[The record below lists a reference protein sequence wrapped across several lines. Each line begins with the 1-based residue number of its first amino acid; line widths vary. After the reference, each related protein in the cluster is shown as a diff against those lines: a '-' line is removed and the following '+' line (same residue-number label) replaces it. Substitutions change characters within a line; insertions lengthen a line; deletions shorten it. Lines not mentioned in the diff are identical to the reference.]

1 MSISYKFAKL
11 NSRVIE
17 NSQNFKNYFSK
28 KRFNKF
34 TGLMGG
40 QIVKILV
47 LKDEER
53 RLKDS
58 NSIDNEGRYLG
69 FQKGNDWSL
78 GLVLG
83 PILLGPVLSFF
94 SIISLLVWVYESFY
108 YPEVAAFPVF
118 FVCLSL
124 GFNLFFLNFSPILAR
139 FILPKREVYFDRQN
153 QTVSFSWSV
162 NNAEKNEHGHST
174 FPFEDIEAFYSKAN
188 HSQGHGV
195 THAMYIAYKDYE
207 NHRGAF
213 SEIRVKDN
221 PQNPNY
227 CKYTWERIVRFMDV
241 TKPLVDS
248 PEIEPFRHLD
258 PVTHDFDKQ
267 NNRPEKYWRLMNYK
281 QMKQIEE
288 ELDDDIY
295 RFNFDGAIT
304 NPKRWANKEI
314 TKPWEMWPIDESL
327 NKPDDTPYWKRL
339 MKTLAMQII
348 AGV

>member
-11 NSRVIE
+11 NARILE
-17 NSQNFKNYFSK
+17 NSQNFKHYISSKMYEFSSPK
-28 KRFNKF
+28 
-34 TGLMGG
+34 GLM
-40 QIVKILV
+40 IVRFLLEKEDNKKVKPQSL
-47 LKDEER
+47 
-53 RLKDS
+53 
-58 NSIDNEGRYLG
+58 DNEGRYLG
-69 FQKGNDWSL
+69 FHNAGDWTL
-78 GLVLG
+78 GLTLG
-83 PILLGPVLSFF
+83 PIFLGVLGSIVSVIFFLGWSYTQFTDNPEQLPVWF
-94 SIISLLVWVYESFY
+94 I
-108 YPEVAAFPVF
+108 VF
-118 FVCLSL
+118 VICW
-124 GFNLFFLNFSPILAR
+124 NLFFLNFGPILAR
-139 FILPKREVYFDRQN
+139 YILPKREVYFDRQN

-162 NNAEKNEHGHST
+162 NNAEKNEHGDST

-195 THAMYIAYKDYE
+195 THAMYVAHNDYE

-227 CKYTWERIVRFMDV
+227 CKYTWERVVRFMDV

-281 QMKQIEE
+281 QMKQIEA

-314 TKPWEMWPIDESL
+314 TKPWEKWPIDESL
-327 NKPDDTPYWKRL
+327 NQPDNTPYWKRL

>member
-11 NSRVIE
+11 NARTIE
-17 NSQNFKNYFSK
+17 NSQNFKNYLSK

-34 TGLMGG
+34 TGLMGF

-47 LKDEER
+47 LKDEEK

-69 FQKGNDWSL
+69 FHHAADWTL
-78 GLVLG
+78 GLTLG
-83 PILLGPVLSFF
+83 PIFLGVSGSIVVAFILLICLYTQFTATPEPLPVWF
-94 SIISLLVWVYESFY
+94 I
-108 YPEVAAFPVF
+108 VF
-118 FVCLSL
+118 VICW
-124 GFNLFFLNFSPILAR
+124 NLFFLNFGPILAR
-139 FILPKREVYFDRQN
+139 YILPKREVYFDRQN

-174 FPFEDIEAFYSKAN
+174 FPFTDIEAFYSKAN

-195 THAMYIAYKDYE
+195 THAMYIAHKDYE

-227 CKYTWERIVRFMDV
+227 CKYTWERVVRFMDV

-248 PEIEPFRHLD
+248 PEIEPFRNLD
-258 PVTHDFDKQ
+258 PITHDFDKQ
-267 NNRPEKYWRLMNYK
+267 NNRPEKYWRSMSYK
-281 QMKQIEE
+281 QIKQIEE
-288 ELDDDIY
+288 ALDDDIY

-314 TKPWEMWPIDESL
+314 TKPWEKWPIDESL
-327 NKPDDTPYWKRL
+327 NQPDDTPYWKRL

>member
-11 NSRVIE
+11 SAKTIE
-17 NSQNFKNYFSK
+17 NSQNFKHYIESHLFEYKDIMGFSIVDMLIFNGK
-28 KRFNKF
+28 KNNQVEPENLDNK
-34 TGLMGG
+34 
-40 QIVKILV
+40 
-47 LKDEER
+47 
-53 RLKDS
+53 
-58 NSIDNEGRYLG
+58 GRYLG
-69 FQKGNDWSL
+69 FHNAGDWTL
-78 GLVLG
+78 GLTLG
-83 PILLGPVLSFF
+83 PIFLGVCGSIVVALILLICLYTQFTATPEPLPVWF
-94 SIISLLVWVYESFY
+94 I
-108 YPEVAAFPVF
+108 VF
-118 FVCLSL
+118 VICW
-124 GFNLFFLNFSPILAR
+124 NLFFLNFGPILAR
-139 FILPKREVYFDRQN
+139 YILPKRKVYFDRQN

-195 THAMYIAYKDYE
+195 THAMYIAHKDYK
-207 NHRGAF
+207 NYRGAF

-227 CKYTWERIVRFMDV
+227 CKYTWERVVRFMDV
-241 TKPLVDS
+241 SKPLVDS

-258 PVTHDFDKQ
+258 PVTRDFDKQ
-267 NNRPEKYWRLMNYK
+267 NNRPEKYWRLMSYK
-281 QMKQIEE
+281 QMEQIEE

-314 TKPWEMWPIDESL
+314 TKPWEKWPIDESL
-327 NKPDDTPYWKRL
+327 NKPDETPYWKRL

>member
-11 NSRVIE
+11 SAKTIE
-17 NSQNFKNYFSK
+17 SSQNFKHYIESHLFEYKGIMGFSIVDMLI
-28 KRFNKF
+28 FNGKENNK
-34 TGLMGG
+34 
-40 QIVKILV
+40 VKPQSL
-47 LKDEER
+47 
-53 RLKDS
+53 
-58 NSIDNEGRYLG
+58 DNKGRYLG
-69 FQKGNDWSL
+69 FHNAGDWSL
-78 GLVLG
+78 GLTLG
-83 PILLGPVLSFF
+83 PILLGVTGSIVSVIFFGVWFYSQFTSTPEDFPFWFVLPV
-94 SIISLLVWVYESFY
+94 IS
-108 YPEVAAFPVF
+108 
-118 FVCLSL
+118 
-124 GFNLFFLNFSPILAR
+124 FNLFFLNFGPILAR
-139 FILPKREVYFDRQN
+139 YILPKRKVYFDRQN

-162 NNAEKNEHGHST
+162 NNADKNEHGHST

-195 THAMYIAYKDYE
+195 THAMYIAHKDYE

-241 TKPLVDS
+241 SKPLVDS

-267 NNRPEKYWRLMNYK
+267 NNRPEKYWRLMSYK
-281 QMKQIEE
+281 QMEQIEE

-314 TKPWEMWPIDESL
+314 TKPWEKWPIDESL
-327 NKPDDTPYWKRL
+327 NQPDNTPYWKRL

>member
-1 MSISYKFAKL
+1 VSGSIVVAL
-11 NSRVIE
+11 
-17 NSQNFKNYFSK
+17 
-28 KRFNKF
+28 
-34 TGLMGG
+34 
-40 QIVKILV
+40 
-47 LKDEER
+47 
-53 RLKDS
+53 
-58 NSIDNEGRYLG
+58 
-69 FQKGNDWSL
+69 
-78 GLVLG
+78 
-83 PILLGPVLSFF
+83 ILLICLYTQFTATPEPLPVWF
-94 SIISLLVWVYESFY
+94 I
-108 YPEVAAFPVF
+108 VF
-118 FVCLSL
+118 VICW
-124 GFNLFFLNFSPILAR
+124 NLFFLNFGPILAR
-139 FILPKREVYFDRQN
+139 YILPKREVYFARQH
-153 QTVSFSWSV
+153 QPVSFSWSV

-195 THAMYIAYKDYE
+195 THAMYIAHKDYE

-227 CKYTWERIVRFMDV
+227 CKYTWERVVRFMDV

-258 PVTHDFDKQ
+258 PVTRDFDKQ
-267 NNRPEKYWRLMNYK
+267 NNRPEKYWRLMSYK
-281 QMKQIEE
+281 QMEQIEE

-314 TKPWEMWPIDESL
+314 TKPWEKWPIDESL
-327 NKPDDTPYWKRL
+327 NQPDNTPYWKRL
-339 MKTLAMQII
+339 MKTLAMQVI